1 LPSPVSLFDNKFLT
15 NSIPNIFAPQSSVP
29 TLNPNDLT
37 NFGPSL
43 GMPPPFFDP
52 EFLRLAA
59 ASASTNPLF
68 RFPDFNP
75 ASNPYFSSLTN
86 MFRASQQNQ
95 NIPLT
100 NSNPFLD
107 AVTSPFS
114 SSQSNQ
120 YTSSSNAS
128 NNASSQKSSPLNH
141 SSSSFQNEKKPDSS
155 KHQQSNGFN
164 ESTKVTSAN
173 GHFDKNQTPKTNKLS
188 NSNTSM
194 SKKNDTPNL
203 LNGHMP
209 SILNHNLNVNLTS
222 NSTSSALTSSSPLS
236 KLKHSSKGLK
246 LDPDEIETIKLAIK
260 SYKESAIFLSNSAEE
275 LEQLIGEH
283 C

>member
-1 LPSPVSLFDNKFLT
+1 
-15 NSIPNIFAPQSSVP
+15 
-29 TLNPNDLT
+29 
-37 NFGPSL
+37 
-43 GMPPPFFDP
+43 
-52 EFLRLAA
+52 
-59 ASASTNPLF
+59 
-68 RFPDFNP
+68 
-75 ASNPYFSSLTN
+75 
-86 MFRASQQNQ
+86 MFRATQQNQ
-95 NIPLT
+95 NIPLP

-128 NNASSQKSSPLNH
+128 NNLSSQKSSPLNH
-141 SSSSFQNEKKPDSS
+141 SSSFQNEKKPDSS
-155 KHQQSNGFN
+155 KHQLINGFN
-164 ESTKVTSAN
+164 ESVKVTSAN
-173 GHFDKNQTPKTNKLS
+173 GHLDKNQTPKANKLS
-188 NSNTSM
+188 NSTTSM
-194 SKKNDTPNL
+194 SKKNDTPNV

-222 NSTSSALTSSSPLS
+222 NSSSSALTSSSPLS